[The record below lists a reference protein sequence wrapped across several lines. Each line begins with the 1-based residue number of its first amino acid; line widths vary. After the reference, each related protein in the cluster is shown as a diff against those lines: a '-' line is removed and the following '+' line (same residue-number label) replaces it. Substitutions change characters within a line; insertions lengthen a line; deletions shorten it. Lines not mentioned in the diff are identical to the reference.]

1 MEDAAKRFAP
11 MMNLGFMG
19 MGALSKAFYKKYG
32 KEALP
37 IIAEVFKQV
46 GVEQGKI
53 RQQMMPAK
61 SMKDI
66 AEMYKQMSSM
76 MGMGLEVVESSDKMF
91 HFKMPHCPL
100 GIQGTSR
107 ELCEAMMDY
116 DKGMTSTILGQE
128 AKINVLKTVAA
139 GDKLCEVIE
148 SVN

>member
-37 IIAEVFKQV
+37 IIAEVWRQV

-53 RQQMMPAK
+53 MQQMVPAK
-61 SMKDI
+61 SITAI
-66 AEMYKQMSSM
+66 AEMYKQMATM
-76 MGMGLEVVESSDKMF
+76 MGMEVVESSDKVF
-91 HFKMPHCPL
+91 HFKMSQFPV
-100 GIQGTSR
+100 GIEGTSR
-107 ELCEAMMDY
+107 ELCEAMMDM
-116 DKGMTSTILGQE
+116 DKGVTSTVLGQE
-128 AKINVLKTVAA
+128 AKMKVLETVAA

-148 SVN
+148 PVN